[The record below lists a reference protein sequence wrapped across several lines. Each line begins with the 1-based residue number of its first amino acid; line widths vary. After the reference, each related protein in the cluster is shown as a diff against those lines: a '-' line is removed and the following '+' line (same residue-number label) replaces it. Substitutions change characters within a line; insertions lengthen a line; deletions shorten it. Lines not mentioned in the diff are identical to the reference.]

1 MSATAPIA
9 IFIYNRPFHLYSML
23 AGLRK
28 CEGFDSSPIIVFGDG
43 PSDPDE
49 LVDVEAAR
57 AVARQM
63 LGPRAD
69 YRFSSVNKGL
79 ARSVIDGIGAVVA
92 EYGRVIVIEDD
103 LALAPN
109 FLSYVN
115 EALDRY
121 ADDESVYQISGH
133 AFNVPEFEHATS
145 ALILPWTT
153 TWGWGT
159 WRRAWQ
165 HFDPASSGSDALAT
179 VPALRRRFNLDGAY
193 DYASMLESQIR
204 GLTDSWGIRW
214 YWSVFA
220 RNGLTVYPPQSLVRN
235 IGMDGSGSHG
245 RGFFRSFDMKPAEFR
260 VRPIEFPEA
269 RVDPATFAAVRSAV
283 LRQNGGMAGQL
294 VDQLKQIARR
304 VRRLR
309 RVI

>member
-43 PSDPDE
+43 PNNPED

-57 AVARQM
+57 AVAREM
-63 LGPRAD
+63 LGTRAD
-69 YRFSSVNKGL
+69 YRFSAVNKGL
-79 ARSVIDGIGAVVA
+79 ARSIIDGIGAVVA

-103 LALAPN
+103 LDLAPN

-115 EALDRY
+115 TALDRY

-133 AFNVPEFEHATS
+133 AFNVPEFEHRTS
-145 ALILPWTT
+145 TVILPWTT

-159 WRRAWQ
+159 WQRAWQ
-165 HFDPASSGSDALAT
+165 HFDPASLGADELAK
-179 VPALRRRFNLDGAY
+179 VPTLRRRFNLDGAY
-193 DYASMLESQIR
+193 DFASMLESQKR

-220 RNGLTVYPPQSLVRN
+220 RDGLTVYPPQSLVRN

-245 RGFFRSFDMKPAEFR
+245 RGFFRSFDMKPKEFR

-269 RVDPATFAAVRSAV
+269 RVDLATFVAVRSAV
-283 LRQNGGMAGQL
+283 LRQNGGRVGQL
-294 VDQLKQIARR
+294 VDRLKQIVRR
-304 VRRLR
+304 VRSLAG
-309 RVI
+309 